1 MLIWLPP
8 FSNQDNDK
16 ATQSLS
22 SNISEI
28 KEATNFLTSRSGSIT
43 GIKIASK

>member
-1 MLIWLPP
+1 MLILLPP

-16 ATQSLS
+16 ATQLLS
-22 SNISEI
+22 TNISEI
-28 KEATNFLTSRSGSIT
+28 KEATSFRPSRSGSIA